1 MTNKINISG
10 HDLSKTQI
18 GATEYKVSVFRN
30 DKFDFQFNVSLQPTG
45 KDDVLP
51 TYQLAGKSQTIPE
64 WITKNLNA
72 ISDWIKKEE
81 EK

>member
-1 MTNKINISG
+1 MSNKISING
-10 HDLSKTQI
+10 HELIKTQI
-18 GATEYKVSVFRN
+18 GANEYRISVFRN
-30 DKFDFQFNVSLQPTG
+30 DKFDFQFNVSLQPSN

-51 TYQLAGKSQTIPE
+51 TYQLADKSQTIPE
-64 WITKNLNA
+64 WITKNSNS